1 MPRDK
6 LTALFVHK
14 DFPSQFQG
22 LVSHFLKRPDT
33 TVAAVCEES
42 ASASVSGVI
51 TSRYPRQ
58 TPLETRAHPFAAML
72 ERYIRRGAAARE
84 AALRLKASGVEPDII
99 YAHPGWG
106 EALFLAEVFPRSRRV
121 AYCEFYYR
129 MEGAD
134 VGFDPEFPTP
144 PLLAPVLTV
153 LNVPT
158 LLALNDCHAAVSP
171 TRWQHGGFPPHWRER
186 IRVLHEGVDTELVKP
201 DPAATLELPC
211 GTALRAGDE
220 VVTFI
225 ARTLEPYRGFHT
237 FMRCLPELLARRPG
251 CTVLVVGRETRGY
264 GPNPPEGQGSWAAK
278 YLRENPVDL
287 GRVRFLGT
295 LPYPLFVKAL
305 QISACHVYLTYPFVL
320 SWSLI
325 EALAAGCL
333 VVASD
338 TAPLAEVI
346 DHGRNGLLVDF
357 FDPLALAGTIARVLA
372 APRETASMRRE
383 ARRTA
388 VERYDRRSVC
398 LPAHLELAARLL
410 GKEGRP

>member
-22 LVSHFLKRPDT
+22 LVSHFLQRPHT
-33 TVAAVCEES
+33 TVAAISEES
-42 ASASVSGVI
+42 VSAPVSGVVAC
-51 TSRYPRQ
+51 RYPRQ
-58 TPLETRAHPFAAML
+58 PPDPAPAHPFAVNV
-72 ERYIRRGAAARE
+72 ERFIRRGAAARE
-84 AALRLKASGVEPDII
+84 AALRLKASGVEPDIL

-106 EALFLAEVFPRSRRV
+106 EALFLPEVFPHARRV

-129 MEGAD
+129 AEGAD
-134 VGFDPEFPTP
+134 VGFDAEFPP
-144 PLLAPVLTV
+144 SPLLAPLLTIQ
-153 LNVPT
+153 NVPT
-158 LLALNDCHAAVSP
+158 LLALDDCHAAISP
-171 TRWQHGGFPPHWRER
+171 TRWQHGLFPPHWRER
-186 IRVLHEGVDTELVKP
+186 IQILHEGVDTDLVKP

-225 ARTLEPYRGFHT
+225 SRTLEPYRGYHT

-251 CTVLVVGRETRGY
+251 CTVLVVGRDTDGY

-287 GRVRFLGT
+287 GRVHFLGT
-295 LPYPLFVKAL
+295 LPYPRFVKAL

-325 EALAAGCL
+325 EALAAGCM

-338 TAPLAEVI
+338 TAPLREVI

-357 FDPLALAGTIARVLA
+357 FDPHALAGTIARVLD
-372 APRETASMRRE
+372 APPGAASMRQE